1 LFDVYFIRFFLL
13 QIENVK
19 ERLREREATVDS
31 KTKLAVNELSEKKK
45 LECDVRE
52 LKDQLDLKERKVSI
66 LQRKVGIEF

>member
-1 LFDVYFIRFFLL
+1 MFDVYFIRFFLL